1 LDEILIKIIA
11 GTISTL
17 GFAILFRLKPS
28 HWPFAMLDGLFACV
42 CYFAFTELFGGN
54 FLPNLLSAFV
64 SSVFAAFF
72 ARVCKAPST
81 VFILPGCIALVPGGT
96 LYYAMS
102 NLLSENRDV
111 AVEYF
116 LTTLT
121 VGIGIGGGI
130 IAASLLRVSFQAIS
144 NRLKRNKSKIKN

>member
-1 LDEILIKIIA
+1 MEDIIIKIIA
-11 GTISTL
+11 GAIATL

-28 HWPFAMLDGLFACV
+28 HWPFAMLDGLFACI

-54 FLPNLLSAFV
+54 FLPNLLAAFV
-64 SSVFAAFF
+64 ASVFADLF
-72 ARVCKAPST
+72 ARICKAPST
-81 VFILPGCIALVPGGT
+81 VFILPGCIALVPGGS

-121 VGIGIGGGI
+121 VGIAIGGGI
-130 IAASLLRVSFQAIS
+130 IAASLLRVVFQAIS
-144 NRLKRNKSKIKN
+144 SKLKRKKA

>member
-1 LDEILIKIIA
+1 MEDIIIKIIA

-28 HWPFAMLDGLFACV
+28 HWPFAVIDGLFACI
-42 CYFAFTELFGGN
+42 CYFGFTELFGGH
-54 FLPNLLSAFV
+54 FLPNLLAAFV
-64 SSVFAAFF
+64 ASLFADVFA
-72 ARVCKAPST
+72 RICKAPST

-102 NLLSENRDV
+102 NLLSENREM
-111 AVEYF
+111 ALEYF

-121 VGIGIGGGI
+121 IGIAIGGGI
-130 IAASLLRVSFQAIS
+130 IGASLIRVGVQAVS
-144 NRLKRNKSKIKN
+144 RKFKRRKS

>member
-1 LDEILIKIIA
+1 MEAIIIKIIA
-11 GTISTL
+11 GAIATL

-28 HWPFAMLDGLFACV
+28 HWPFAMLDGFFACV

-54 FLPNLLSAFV
+54 FLPNLLAAFV
-64 SSVFAAFF
+64 ASVFADLF
-72 ARVCKAPST
+72 ARICKAPST

-102 NLLSENRDV
+102 NLLSENREV

-116 LTTLT
+116 LITLT

-130 IAASLLRVSFQAIS
+130 IAASLLRVTIQAIS
-144 NRLKRNKSKIKN
+144 KKLKKKKS

>member
-1 LDEILIKIIA
+1 MDDIIIRIIA
-11 GTISTL
+11 GAISTL
-17 GFAILFRLKPS
+17 GFSILFRLKPS
-28 HWPFAMLDGLFACV
+28 HWPFAMLDGLFACI

-54 FLPNLLSAFV
+54 FLPNLLAAFV
-64 SSVFAAFF
+64 ASVFADLF
-72 ARVCKAPST
+72 ARICKAPST

-102 NLLSENRDV
+102 NLLSENREV

-116 LTTLT
+116 LITLT

-130 IAASLLRVSFQAIS
+130 IAASLLRVTIQAIS
-144 NRLKRNKSKIKN
+144 KKLKKKKS

>member
-1 LDEILIKIIA
+1 MEDILIKIVA
-11 GTISTL
+11 GAISTL

-28 HWPFAMLDGLFACV
+28 HWFFAVIDGLLACI
-42 CYFAFTELFGGN
+42 CYFAFTDLFGGS
-54 FLPNLLSAFV
+54 FLPNILASFV
-64 SSVFAAFF
+64 AAVFAEIF

-81 VFILPGCIALVPGGT
+81 VFLLPGCIALVPGGT

-102 NLLSENRDV
+102 NLLSENMEL

-130 IAASLLRVSFQAIS
+130 IAASLLRVTVSAILS
-144 NRLKRNKSKIKN
+144 KLKRKKTRVI

>member
-1 LDEILIKIIA
+1 MEDIIIKIIA

-28 HWPFAMLDGLFACV
+28 HWPFAMLDGLFACI
-42 CYFAFTELFGGN
+42 CYFAFTGLFGGN
-54 FLPNLLSAFV
+54 FLPNLLAAFV
-64 SSVFAAFF
+64 ASIFADFF
-72 ARVCKAPST
+72 ARICKAPST

-102 NLLSENRDV
+102 NLLSENRDI

-130 IAASLLRVSFQAIS
+130 IAASLLRVTIQAIS
-144 NRLKRNKSKIKN
+144 RKVKQKKS

>member
-1 LDEILIKIIA
+1 MEDIIIKIIA
-11 GTISTL
+11 GAIATL

-28 HWPFAMLDGLFACV
+28 HWPFAMLDGLFACI

-54 FLPNLLSAFV
+54 FLPNLLAAFV
-64 SSVFAAFF
+64 ASVFADLF
-72 ARVCKAPST
+72 ARICKAPST

-102 NLLSENRDV
+102 NLLSENRDI

-116 LTTLT
+116 LITLT

-130 IAASLLRVSFQAIS
+130 IAASLLRVTIQAIS
-144 NRLKRNKSKIKN
+144 RKLKRKNA

>member
-1 LDEILIKIIA
+1 MDEILIKIIA
-11 GTISTL
+11 GAIATL

-28 HWPFAMLDGLFACV
+28 HWPFAMLDGLFACI

-54 FLPNLLSAFV
+54 FLPNLLAAFV
-64 SSVFAAFF
+64 ASVFADLF
-72 ARVCKAPST
+72 ARICKAPST

-116 LTTLT
+116 LITLT

-130 IAASLLRVSFQAIS
+130 IAASLLRVTIQAIS
-144 NRLKRNKSKIKN
+144 GRIKRKKQ

>member
-1 LDEILIKIIA
+1 MEDILIRIA
-11 GTISTL
+11 AGALSTL

-28 HWPFAMLDGLFACV
+28 HWPFAVLDGLLACV

-54 FLPNLLSAFV
+54 FLPNLLAAFV
-64 SSVFAAFF
+64 ASLFADLF
-72 ARVCKAPST
+72 ARMCKAPST
-81 VFILPGCIALVPGGT
+81 VFILPGCITLVPGGT

-102 NLLSENRDV
+102 NLLSENREI

-116 LTTLT
+116 LVTLT

-130 IAASLLRVSFQAIS
+130 IAASLLRVAFQTIL
-144 NRLKRNKSKIKN
+144 RKIKRKKV

>member
-1 LDEILIKIIA
+1 MEDIIIKIIA
-11 GTISTL
+11 GTIATF

-28 HWPFAMLDGLFACV
+28 HWVFAMIDGLFACI

-54 FLPNLLSAFV
+54 FLPNLLAAFV
-64 SSVFAAFF
+64 ASVFADLF
-72 ARVCKAPST
+72 ARICKAPST
-81 VFILPGCIALVPGGT
+81 VFILPGCIALVPGGS

-121 VGIGIGGGI
+121 VGIAIGGGI
-130 IAASLLRVSFQAIS
+130 IAASLLRVVFQAIS
-144 NRLKRNKSKIKN
+144 SKLKRKKA

>member
-1 LDEILIKIIA
+1 MEDIIIKIIA
-11 GTISTL
+11 GTIATL

-28 HWPFAMLDGLFACV
+28 HWPFAMIDGLFACI
-42 CYFAFTELFGGN
+42 CYFGFTELFGGN
-54 FLPNLLSAFV
+54 FLPNLLAAFAA
-64 SSVFAAFF
+64 SVFADLF
-72 ARVCKAPST
+72 ARLCKAPST

-102 NLLSENRDV
+102 NLLSENREV

-116 LTTLT
+116 LITLT

-130 IAASLLRVSFQAIS
+130 IAASLLRVTIQAIS
-144 NRLKRNKSKIKN
+144 RKFKRKKA

>member
-1 LDEILIKIIA
+1 MEAIVIKIIA
-11 GTISTL
+11 GTIATL

-28 HWPFAMLDGLFACV
+28 HWPFAMIDGLFACI
-42 CYFAFTELFGGN
+42 CYFGFTELFGGN
-54 FLPNLLSAFV
+54 FLPNLLAAFAA
-64 SSVFAAFF
+64 SVFADLF
-72 ARVCKAPST
+72 ARLCKAPST

-102 NLLSENRDV
+102 NLLSENREV

-130 IAASLLRVSFQAIS
+130 IAASLLRVTIQAIS
-144 NRLKRNKSKIKN
+144 RKLKRKNA